1 MHYVPDCRRAFA
13 LAIAFILATA
23 TSPAMSQPPNPVRPE
38 PVPVEVTNGSE
49 PVLCA
54 EKDNVS
60 IAFTSPRVR
69 SFRIEAA
76 HPVYMST
83 LQRDS
88 FEPDWTDCDM
98 SGDPVFA
105 APVPPRRVTIYEEI
119 DFWLVGLTFPTFWRP
134 ATATVRVGDRVEH
147 GIHLLQLW
155 MIRPMGGEEVLVVY
169 PQDGY
174 WRIRPKTPSGVDTTV
189 FGSSFLIGPVEEDG
203 RPVVRLN
210 EIAFDPARKSF
221 TLAFERGGLATVQIV
236 ETDQNRHAL
245 HVAFDKPIEGRPFA
259 AMRSM
264 YITEFNNDAARIA
277 LREPDAKGWREEPIM
292 SFGSAKATDIWL
304 GRLTPSRHNTSS
316 PDMIFN
322 SFSETTKPR
331 LRRNE
336 PPPEVKGKTKK

>member
-1 MHYVPDCRRAFA
+1 MRRLVLFA
-13 LAIAFILATA
+13 LVFIIGSQLYAQQFTISGTVKDQQAGTSLQRATIRLYSS
-23 TSPAMSQPPNPVRPE
+23 TNPGFSK
-38 PVPVEVTNGSE
+38 TTLSDTAGYFIFQN
-49 PVLCA
+49 
-54 EKDNVS
+54 
-60 IAFTSPRVR
+60 
-69 SFRIEAA
+69 
-76 HPVYMST
+76 

-174 WRIRPKTPSGVDTTV
+174 WRIRPKTPSGLDTTV
-189 FGSSFLIGPVEEDG
+189 FGSSFLIGPVEDEG
-203 RPVVRLN
+203 RPVVRL
-210 EIAFDPARKSF
+210 EELAFDPETKTF
-221 TLAFERGGLATVQIV
+221 TLTFERGGSATVQIV

-245 HVAFDKPIEGRPFA
+245 HVVFDKPIEGRPFA

-264 YITEFNNDAARIA
+264 YVTEFNNDAARIA
-277 LREPDAKGWREEPIM
+277 LREPGAKGWREEPIM
-292 SFGSAKATDIWL
+292 SFDRAMATDIWL

-336 PPPEVKGKTKK
+336 PPPEVEPKR